1 MAVRTAIDRSNGKRP
16 VERRM
21 TGRTVDR
28 PVRNPDR
35 YRTGPGRNGR
45 SPVPVPSM
53 VTTIGVTTYTSITI
67 CLRVEEFECI
77 WWNCTWRH
85 HYSSGGYEL
94 RSGVY

>member
-35 YRTGPGRNGR
+35 YRTGPDRTGTER
-45 SPVPVPSM
+45 PVAG
-53 VTTIGVTTYTSITI
+53 TGSI
-67 CLRVEEFECI
+67 
-77 WWNCTWRH
+77 
-85 HYSSGGYEL
+85 YAP
-94 RSGVY
+94 